1 MPVKRSTTPQDSRLA
16 RARLIENAATGNL
29 PWSDAIKRMRLSL
42 GKTQVQFAE
51 MLGLSRRALIAL
63 EAGRGNPSVHM
74 LNKIGRPFGLTVGFM
89 PAANVAAID
98 RGEDAQLQE
107 GRAAPTTRT
116 N

>member
-1 MPVKRSTTPQDSRLA
+1 MPIKRSTTPQDSRLA

-29 PWSDAIKRMRLSL
+29 PWFDAIKRMRLSL

-74 LNKIGRPFGLTVGFM
+74 PNKIGRPFGPIVGFM
-89 PAANVAAID
+89 PAANAAAID
-98 RGEDAQLQE
+98 RSEDVPSQD
-107 GRAAPTTRT
+107 GRAVPTTRT